1 MFFKLTTGFYV
12 CLNKTGFIEQI
23 ELNMVI
29 LIYQLLIFVI
39 FHHWKQITRTVLPI
53 ATIDRRRERAIKFI

>member
-29 LIYQLLIFVI
+29 LIYQLLILVI
-39 FHHWKQITRTVLPI
+39 FTGNKLTRTVLPI

>member
-12 CLNKTGFIEQI
+12 CLNKTGFIEHS

-29 LIYQLLIFVI
+29 LIYQLLILVI
-39 FHHWKQITRTVLPI
+39 FTGNKLTRTVLLI

>member
-1 MFFKLTTGFYV
+1 MFFKLTIGFYV
-12 CLNKTGFIEQI
+12 CLNKTGFIEHS

-39 FHHWKQITRTVLPI
+39 FHHWKQITPNGFTNCHNR
-53 ATIDRRRERAIKFI
+53 

>member
-1 MFFKLTTGFYV
+1 MFFKLAIGFYV

-39 FHHWKQITRTVLPI
+39 FHHWKQITPNGFTNCHNR
-53 ATIDRRRERAIKFI
+53 